1 MAWPTGR
8 GPQPRDPRHRRELLA
23 CNERKEE
30 RSCTPLTELS
40 VGGPRVHRHKQ
51 TVEKTV
57 ARYIRNTGVIK
68 KNHHGRLIPFH
79 RESRAPPPPPPPRR
93 AQRFSRWL
101 WNVNRMYTINWGQRA
116 KVPLSFVSPVSLLSC
131 SVENNHNQ
139 RLGLLPQRPVWM
151 RVCIYTWRHSM
162 SHLKASIKAEIT
174 FLFSSPG
181 STFKALPVRLQLVK
195 HMLMY

>member
-1 MAWPTGR
+1 MNKNRRTQNKKPSEWQQHYEGVSVFTCSMAWPTGR

-79 RESRAPPPPPPPRR
+79 RESRAPPPPSASSEVFKMALEREPYVHD
-93 AQRFSRWL
+93 Q
-101 WNVNRMYTINWGQRA
+101 
-116 KVPLSFVSPVSLLSC
+116 
-131 SVENNHNQ
+131 
-139 RLGLLPQRPVWM
+139 LG
-151 RVCIYTWRHSM
+151 T
-162 SHLKASIKAEIT
+162 AS
-174 FLFSSPG
+174 
-181 STFKALPVRLQLVK
+181 
-195 HMLMY
+195 